1 MKKNILTTLVACILV
16 AALAVGGTLAYM
28 TATDSKVTNTFVFAN
43 GISVDLYELKPTPV
57 KNEKIETGNQ
67 ETGWKYENVVPG
79 QDLNKKPEVKVQ
91 TSVDAYVFVKLS
103 GFTANVISLPTGSL
117 NDNWTAMTDV
127 DSNGNGTYVYKNVIS
142 GTGTVAET
150 SLGEIITKVH
160 VGAQATAEQ
169 VNAAQIGIQVAAIQA
184 TGFTSAA
191 DALTTG
197 APTFQGT
204 VTPDTTT

>member
-28 TATDSKVTNTFVFAN
+28 TASDGKVTNTFTFAN
-43 GISVDLYELKPTPV
+43 GISVDLFERKPEPV
-57 KNEKIETGNQ
+57 ADEKIETGNQ

-79 QDLNKKPEVKVQ
+79 QDLNKKPEVKVR

-103 GFTANVISLPTGSL
+103 GFTANVISLPENSL
-117 NDNWTAMTDV
+117 SSNWTAV
-127 DSNGNGTYVYKNVIS
+127 DGVDEHGNGTYVYKSVIP
-142 GTGTVAET
+142 GTGTVVET
-150 SLGEIITKVH
+150 ALGEIFTTVH

-184 TGFTSAA
+184 TGFTNAA
-191 DALTTG
+191 DALATG
-197 APTFQGT
+197 KPTFQGD
-204 VTPDTTT
+204 PTT